1 MVVRKIVWTN
11 SSKIELYQILE
22 YFIERNQSKTYS
34 LKLYKKINTEIV
46 KLITQPEIGKITNMI
61 NVRALLI
68 ECYFIFYEINEKD
81 IVILSVWDTRQ
92 NPKKLKF

>member
-1 MVVRKIVWTN
+1 MVVRKIVWTH

-68 ECYFIFYEINEKD
+68 ESYFIFYEINEKD